1 MIGIQGG
8 IFILGFSFFACVL
21 QLIAD
26 ISIRLQ
32 LAPTESFYR
41 RKEENFLG
49 WIRMSENSGI

>member
-8 IFILGFSFFACVL
+8 IFILGCSFFACVL

-26 ISIRLQ
+26 ISIGLQ
-32 LAPTESFYR
+32 FAPIESFYR